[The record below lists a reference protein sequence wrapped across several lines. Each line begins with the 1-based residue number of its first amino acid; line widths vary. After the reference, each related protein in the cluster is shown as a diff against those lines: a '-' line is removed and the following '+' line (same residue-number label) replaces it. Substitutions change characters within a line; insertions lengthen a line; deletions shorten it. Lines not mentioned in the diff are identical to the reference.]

1 MELFE
6 HQGADVSYHDPH
18 IPVIPPSREY
28 SHFMGRK
35 SVDLSKA
42 GDFDVVV
49 ISTEHDSVDW
59 KALLARSKLIVD
71 TRGVYR
77 LPDEKVIKA

>member
-1 MELFE
+1 
-6 HQGADVSYHDPH
+6 
-18 IPVIPPSREY
+18 
-28 SHFMGRK
+28 
-35 SVDLSKA
+35 
-42 GDFDVVV
+42 V